1 METPIIEKID
11 REDMEIQLSNLLHTL
26 TNQSVIVVMLRYG
39 LNSLAHEFI
48 IKDHN
53 GKEQTIEEYTG
64 FDFHGSKTFREIGEL
79 CYLTHTRIS
88 QIEAKALRVLR
99 RRIYREDLLNGKMR
113 FEKLVGYQNEYL
125 ENQ

>member
-11 REDMEIQLSNLLHTL
+11 REDMEIQLSNLLYTL
-26 TNQSVIVVMLRYG
+26 PNQSVIVIMLRYG

-48 IKDHN
+48 IKDYN
-53 GKEQTIEEYTG
+53 EKKQTIEEYTG
-64 FDFHGSKTFREIGEL
+64 FDFHGSKTLREIGEL
-79 CYLTHTRIS
+79 FYLSPTRIG

-99 RRIYREDLLNGKMR
+99 RRIYRKIR

>member
-1 METPIIEKID
+1 
-11 REDMEIQLSNLLHTL
+11 
-26 TNQSVIVVMLRYG
+26 MLRYG

-48 IKDHN
+48 IKDYN

-64 FDFHGSKTFREIGEL
+64 FNFHGSKTLREIGEL
-79 CYLTHTRIS
+79 FHLSNNRIG

-99 RRIYREDLLNGKMR
+99 RRIYRKDLLNEKMR